1 MKKGAL
7 EQKAHTDKQ
16 NIAGVDEVG
25 RGCLA
30 GPVYAST
37 VVLNLA
43 KLFDLDNKTILLI
56 RDSKT
61 LSSKQRSKMLEVIH
75 NISLSFAI
83 GIASSLE
90 IEQLGIVGAT
100 FLAMKRSLAQISCEV
115 HLLLVD
121 GRATLPEYSGAQ
133 QALIKGDS
141 LSFSIAAASILAKE
155 ARDSFMR
162 EQSKEYQE
170 YGFDEHVGYGTKKH
184 LEAIHKYGI
193 CNLHRKN
200 FAPIKYLVDA

>member
-1 MKKGAL
+1 
-7 EQKAHTDKQ
+7 
-16 NIAGVDEVG
+16 
-25 RGCLA
+25 
-30 GPVYAST
+30 
-37 VVLNLA
+37 
-43 KLFDLDNKTILLI
+43 
-56 RDSKT
+56 
-61 LSSKQRSKMLEVIH
+61 MLEVIH

>member
-30 GPVYAST
+30 GPVYAAA

-75 NISLSFAI
+75 NISLSFAF
-83 GIASSLE
+83 GIASILE

-100 FLAMKRSLAQISCEV
+100 FLAMRRALAQISCEV